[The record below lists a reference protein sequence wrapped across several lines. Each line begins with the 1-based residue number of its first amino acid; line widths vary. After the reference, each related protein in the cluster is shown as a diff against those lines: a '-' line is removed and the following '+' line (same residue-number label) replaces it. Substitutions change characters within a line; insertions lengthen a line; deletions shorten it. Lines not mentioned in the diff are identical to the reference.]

1 MNMYIERDLG
11 ERVGGWGW
19 LVAWGGVWRGGG
31 TGWWGHEQSTLNSI
45 MPVKVND
52 CAQWSEARATSPIK
66 TACQS

>member
-11 ERVGGWGW
+11 
-19 LVAWGGVWRGGG
+19 RGE
-31 TGWWGHEQSTLNSI
+31 GHEQSTLNSI

-66 TACQS
+66 AACQN